1 MFKEK
6 IVRLLLSLAWL
17 GAATGTSAAGNAFII
32 EKDPSEFTSSFAL
45 QYWYGFGNTS
55 KDLYGFTR
63 DELVSRLSYT
73 GMHSH
78 SLEIFTRVDHPST
91 GLFWKGYAG
100 GGLLT
105 GGNLQD
111 EDFPPFITPYS
122 STNSTLQNQ
131 SLGYISVDFGGAL
144 LRGPDFR
151 IDGFV
156 GYHYLHLRMKGFG
169 CQQTGG
175 NPFILRGRNSG

>member
-1 MFKEK
+1 
-6 IVRLLLSLAWL
+6 VA
-17 GAATGTSAAGNAFII
+17 GVGGPTGPSAAGNPFII
-32 EKDPSEFTSSFAL
+32 EKDPTEFTSLFAL
-45 QYWYGFGNTS
+45 RYWYGFGSTS

-63 DELVSRLSYT
+63 EHFVSRPRYT
-73 GMHSH
+73 RNHSH
-78 SLEIFTRVDHPST
+78 SLEIFTRVDHPSP
-91 GLFWKGYAG
+91 GLFWKGFAG

-122 STNSTLQNQ
+122 STNSSVQNQ

-156 GYHYLHLRMKGFG
+156 GYHYLHQRMKALG
-169 CQQTGG
+169 CQQTAS
-175 NPFILRGRNSG
+175 NPMIWVDGIPDSVALIVPHDPWQ